1 MNWFKDFSKF
11 ARRGNLV
18 DLAVGFTVG
27 AAFSTIA
34 KSLVNDVLMPPIGL
48 LIGRTDFTDLFWVL
62 RTGPKADG
70 PYVTLADAQAAGAVT
85 LNYGVFINSLVAFL
99 VVALA
104 MFLIIRVIQRAEARL
119 DDMLEEE
126 TPPPEEPTE
135 KKCPFCRST
144 IAYRAT
150 RCPHCTSQLETGL
163 ACKSGPRGQNAL
175 QEVSESSNVGAKA

>member
-62 RTGPKADG
+62 RVGPKSGG

-85 LNYGVFINSLVAFL
+85 LNYGVFINSLVAFA

-104 MFLIIRVIQRAEARL
+104 MFFIIRMIQRAEARL
-119 DDMLEEE
+119 DDMLEEDS
-126 TPPPEEPTE
+126 PPPEEPSE
-135 KKCPFCRST
+135 KKCPYCRST

-150 RCPHCTSQLETGL
+150 RCPHCTSQLETALVCAGV
-163 ACKSGPRGQNAL
+163 AGGQNDERGL
-175 QEVSESSNVGAKA
+175 SRQLNEGSKT